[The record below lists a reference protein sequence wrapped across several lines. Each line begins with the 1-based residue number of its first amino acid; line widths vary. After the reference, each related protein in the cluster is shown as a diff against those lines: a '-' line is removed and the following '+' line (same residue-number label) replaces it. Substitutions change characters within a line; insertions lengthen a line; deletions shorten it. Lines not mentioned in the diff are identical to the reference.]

1 MKLLEQICMLDYSG
15 TLPSSFLE
23 VRQDFDAPRIR
34 DISRRV
40 QSALQEGKILN
51 QMRKGDSVAV
61 ALGSRGIA
69 NIAEIAK
76 STIDCLRLAGL
87 KPFVVPAMGSHGGAR
102 ANGQKEVLSHLG
114 ITTQTVGAEIR
125 ASMEVKEIGKIDG
138 GPSLFQGAASAEA
151 DHTLLVNRIKPH
163 TAFRGKLES
172 GLAKMEV
179 IGLGCQRGAS
189 LMHNLGIPAFQ
200 KFLGPSAR
208 IYEKNSNVVGGVA
221 ILENAYEETAQISGL
236 SKTEIG
242 TTKESD
248 LLRKAAKL
256 MPSLPFPEIEVL
268 GVRQVGKN
276 ISGTGMDPNIIGR
289 LMIPRQPEEFGGPDI
304 AIITVF
310 DLTKATGGNANG
322 IGLANVVTSR
332 VVNKIDWKATYTN
345 ALTAG
350 ILGMQRS
357 SLPLT
362 APDDRS
368 ALQISIR
375 NCGHS
380 PEEARVVLVQD
391 TLTLDRLWVS
401 ETLRTLVD
409 EHPRLKIVRK
419 IPLSFSS
426 NGSLYSPW
434 DLR

>member
-1 MKLLEQICMLDYSG
+1 MQLLEQICNLDYSG
-15 TLPSSFLE
+15 TLPSTLLE
-23 VRQDFDAPRIR
+23 VRQDFEAPRIR

-40 QSALQEGKILN
+40 RCALRESGILD
-51 QMRKGDSVAV
+51 QMQKGDTVAV

-76 STIDCLRLAGL
+76 STVDCLRAVGL
-87 KPFVVPAMGSHGGAR
+87 KPFVVPAMGSHGGAT
-102 ANGQKEVLSHLG
+102 AEGQKEVLSHLG
-114 ITTQTVGAEIR
+114 ITAEAVGAEIR
-125 ASMEVKEIGKIDG
+125 ASMKVKEIGTIDG

-163 TAFRGKLES
+163 TAFRGKIES

-189 LMHNLGIPAFQ
+189 IMHNLGIPAFQ
-200 KFLGPSAR
+200 RFLALSAR
-208 IYEKNSNVVGGVA
+208 IYEENSNVVGGLA
-221 ILENAYEETAQISGL
+221 ILENAYDETAQISGL
-236 SKTEIG
+236 SAYEIG
-242 TTKESD
+242 TEKESD
-248 LLRKAAKL
+248 LLRKATEL

-268 GVRQVGKN
+268 AVRQVGKN

-310 DLTKATGGNANG
+310 DLTEATGGNANG

-332 VVNKIDWKATYTN
+332 VVDKIDWEATYTN

-375 NCGHS
+375 NCGHP
-380 PEEARVVLVQD
+380 PEEARVVFIQD

-401 ETLRTLVD
+401 ENLQTLVD
-409 EHPRLKIVRK
+409 EHPRLEMVGQL
-419 IPLSFSS
+419 PLSFSS
-426 NGSLYSPW
+426 NRSLNSPW
-434 DLR
+434 NLR